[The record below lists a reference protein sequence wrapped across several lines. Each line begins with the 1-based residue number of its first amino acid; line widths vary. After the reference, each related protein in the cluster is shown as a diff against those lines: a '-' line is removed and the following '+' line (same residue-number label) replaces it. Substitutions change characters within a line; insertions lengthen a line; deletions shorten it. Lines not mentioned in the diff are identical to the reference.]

1 MAYNNRA
8 LIYYK
13 MNQLDLSRE
22 DMLFSLQISPNSYI
36 SYFNLFSIEYME
48 GNIGSALDNIQCCLS
63 SLNMICGRIKKDK
76 DMVGQSLEICH
87 DNIEALILL
96 ILMEIKQGR
105 YAQAFLLMEKYHKK
119 TNNEKV
125 MKLYNHLQHMNRSYT
140 V

>member
-48 GNIGSALDNIQCCLS
+48 GNIGSALDNI
-63 SLNMICGRIKKDK
+63 
-76 DMVGQSLEICH
+76 
-87 DNIEALILL
+87 
-96 ILMEIKQGR
+96 
-105 YAQAFLLMEKYHKK
+105 
-119 TNNEKV
+119 
-125 MKLYNHLQHMNRSYT
+125 
-140 V
+140 